1 MKLNKFTVGLSLFVL
16 LLVVVPFVS
25 LSGVSAEELSVDVS
39 KCIGGPAGSK
49 CGSDTSI
56 SEMIATYPIPN
67 GGTSIMFNDVRTFYT
82 VSLDGEG
89 EAFVSMKIKLA
100 ILDELKTGSFE
111 IPGRSVR
118 VLGAVQEYTEA
129 RNTCSYTLSDG
140 SCSYYYKQYDTP
152 KYYSAVVVAE
162 QLSESSKVSITLPK
176 PFPLPSN
183 VSESS
188 VIVLYK
194 VEDVAVKSG
203 GVFSFDFKTPKFS
216 RDVSYS
222 RVSTTVVSPYIL
234 KGSPSA
240 SVDYRGNAGMALME
254 TSAMKFDATQN
265 EDIRSFSSNIEYS
278 YSNVK
283 EANGIDPLESFTVQG
298 KYADS
303 SWKFYTGWIAFGVLA
318 LIGIIVGLVALA
330 RKVVR
335 ASKKVGVGSVSTSV
349 LVLLGSISSSVIIT
363 VTMIVLFLVMTYGY
377 SWFGYQAYAIVT
389 LFAMLLSFLITI
401 AALVIPPLLIG
412 LKKGPV
418 PAVVTVLATLGFLI
432 VFFIIGA
439 IILVMLGT
447 IGRPAYL
454 Y

>member
-1 MKLNKFTVGLSLFVL
+1 M
-16 LLVVVPFVS
+16 
-25 LSGVSAEELSVDVS
+25 
-39 KCIGGPAGSK
+39 
-49 CGSDTSI
+49 
-56 SEMIATYPIPN
+56 
-67 GGTSIMFNDVRTFYT
+67 
-82 VSLDGEG
+82 
-89 EAFVSMKIKLA
+89 
-100 ILDELKTGSFE
+100 
-111 IPGRSVR
+111 R

-216 RDVSYS
+216 RDVSYA

-283 EANGIDPLESFTVQG
+283 EATADPLESFTVQENMLIVLG
-298 KYADS
+298 SFTRVDS
-303 SWKFYTGWIAFGVLA
+303 VRSFGTHR
-318 LIGIIVGLVALA
+318 IIVGLVAQA
-330 RKVVR
+330 RKVVQLQ
-335 ASKKVGVGSVSTSV
+335 K
-349 LVLLGSISSSVIIT
+349 
-363 VTMIVLFLVMTYGY
+363 
-377 SWFGYQAYAIVT
+377 SW
-389 LFAMLLSFLITI
+389 S
-401 AALVIPPLLIG
+401 
-412 LKKGPV
+412 
-418 PAVVTVLATLGFLI
+418 
-432 VFFIIGA
+432 
-439 IILVMLGT
+439 
-447 IGRPAYL
+447 R
-454 Y
+454 